1 MNIVME
7 DQFIKTASLIGD
19 PTRASILWTLLDG
32 RAFTATELAVSANTS
47 PQNISMHLGK
57 LLDADLLCVEKQGRH
72 KYYRFSNKE
81 VAYALEA
88 MASLV
93 PKPKVSL
100 KTKAENYPPIKFCRT
115 CYDHLAGKIGVAL
128 TDSLLE
134 QKIIVEKNNAFEIST
149 EGEKWFSSFGINLE
163 EAQKQKRIFLKP
175 CLDWSERR
183 NHLAGSVGALL
194 LNKMISEDWLR
205 KTKNSRAII
214 VTAKGEKELL
224 RHFKI
229 VV

>member
-1 MNIVME
+1 ME

-57 LLDADLLCVEKQGRH
+57 LLEANLLCVEKQGRH

-81 VAYALEA
+81 VAYVVEA
-88 MASLV
+88 MANLV
-93 PKPKVSL
+93 PKPEVSL
-100 KTKAENYPPIKFCRT
+100 KNKSENYPPIKFCRT

-128 TDSLLE
+128 TESLLK
-134 QKIIVEKNNAFEIST
+134 QKIIIEKNNAYEISP
-149 EGEKWFSSFGINLE
+149 EGEKWFSRFGINIE

-183 NHLAGSVGALL
+183 NHIAGSIGALL

-205 KTKNSRAII
+205 RTKDSRAMII
-214 VTAKGEKELL
+214 TGKGEKELL
-224 RHFKI
+224 KNFKI
-229 VV
+229 VL

>member
-1 MNIVME
+1 ME

-93 PKPKVSL
+93 PKPEVSL
-100 KTKAENYPPIKFCRT
+100 KNKPENYPPIKFCRT
-115 CYDHLAGKIGVAL
+115 CYDHLAGKVGVAL
-128 TDSLLE
+128 ADSLLE
-134 QKIIVEKNNAFEIST
+134 QEIIVERNNAFEISLH
-149 EGEKWFSSFGINLE
+149 GKKWFSDFGINLE

-183 NHLAGSVGALL
+183 NHIAGSVGTLL
-194 LNKMISEDWLR
+194 FNKMKNEDWLR
-205 KTKNSRAII
+205 KTENSRAII
-214 VTAKGEKELL
+214 VTAKGKKELL
-224 RHFKI
+224 KYFKI

>member
-1 MNIVME
+1 ME

-19 PTRASILWTLLDG
+19 PTRASILWTLMDG
-32 RAFTATELAVSANTS
+32 RAFTATELAVSVNTS

-57 LLDADLLCVEKQGRH
+57 LLDANLLCVEKQGRH

-93 PKPKVSL
+93 PKPEILSKN
-100 KTKAENYPPIKFCRT
+100 KPEKYPPIKFCRT

-134 QKIIVEKNNAFEIST
+134 QNIIKENNNAFEISI
-149 EGEKWFSSFGINLE
+149 EGKKWFSDFGINLE

-183 NHLAGSVGALL
+183 NHIAGSVGTLL
-194 LNKMISEDWLR
+194 FNKMKNEDWLR
-205 KTKNSRAII
+205 KTENSRAII

-224 RHFKI
+224 KYFKI

>member
-1 MNIVME
+1 ME

-19 PTRASILWTLLDG
+19 PTRASILWTLMDG
-32 RAFTATELAVSANTS
+32 RAFTATELAISANTS

-88 MASLV
+88 MANLV
-93 PKPKVSL
+93 PKSEIPSKN
-100 KTKAENYPPIKFCRT
+100 KTEKYPPIKFCRT

-134 QKIIVEKNNAFEIST
+134 QNIIKENNNAFEISA
-149 EGEKWFSSFGINLE
+149 EGKKWFADFGINLE

-183 NHLAGSVGALL
+183 NHIAGSVGTLL
-194 LNKMISEDWLR
+194 FNKMKNEDWLR
-205 KTKNSRAII
+205 KTENSRAII

-224 RHFKI
+224 KYFKI

>member
-1 MNIVME
+1 ME
-7 DQFIKTASLIGD
+7 DQFIKTSSLIGD
-19 PTRASILWTLLDG
+19 PTRASILWTLMDG
-32 RAFTATELAVSANTS
+32 RAFTATELAVSVNTS

-93 PKPKVSL
+93 PKPEVSL
-100 KTKAENYPPIKFCRT
+100 KNKPENYPPIKFCRT
-115 CYDHLAGKIGVAL
+115 CYDHLTGKIGVAV

-134 QKIIVEKNNAFEIST
+134 QEIIVEKNNAFEISK
-149 EGEKWFSSFGINLE
+149 EGEKWFSDLGINLE

-183 NHLAGSVGALL
+183 NHIAGSVGTLL
-194 LNKMISEDWLR
+194 FNKMINEDWLR
-205 KTKNSRAII
+205 KTENSRAII
-214 VTAKGEKELL
+214 VTGKGEAALL
-224 RHFKI
+224 KYFKI

>member
-1 MNIVME
+1 ME

-32 RAFTATELAVSANTS
+32 RAFTATELAVAVNTS

-81 VAYALEA
+81 VAYALEG
-88 MASLV
+88 MANLV
-93 PKPKVSL
+93 PKIKNSSNN
-100 KTKAENYPPIKFCRT
+100 KTEQYPPMKFCRT

-128 TDSLLE
+128 ADSLLE
-134 QKIIVEKNNAFEIST
+134 QKIIVQANNVFEISS
-149 EGEKWFSSFGINLE
+149 EGEKWFSDFGVNLE

-183 NHLAGSVGALL
+183 NHIAGSVGALL
-194 LNKMISEDWLR
+194 MNRMLEQDWIR
-205 KTKNSRAII
+205 RTSNSRAII
-214 VTAKGEKELL
+214 ITGKGEKELL
-224 RHFKI
+224 KYFKI
-229 VV
+229 VI

>member
-1 MNIVME
+1 ME

-32 RAFTATELAVSANTS
+32 RAFTATELAVSTNTS

-57 LLDADLLCVEKQGRH
+57 LLEADLLCVEKQGRH

-81 VAYALEA
+81 VAYAVEA
-88 MASLV
+88 MANLV
-93 PKPKVSL
+93 PKPEVSL
-100 KTKAENYPPIKFCRT
+100 KNKSENYPPIKFCRT

-134 QKIIVEKNNAFEIST
+134 QKIIIEKNNVYEISP
-149 EGEKWFSSFGINLE
+149 EGEKWFSRFGINIE

-183 NHLAGSVGALL
+183 NHIAGSIGALL
-194 LNKMISEDWLR
+194 LNKMIAEDWLR
-205 KTKNSRAII
+205 RTKDSRAMII
-214 VTAKGEKELL
+214 TGKGEKELL
-224 RHFKI
+224 KNFKI
-229 VV
+229 TL

>member
-1 MNIVME
+1 ME

-19 PTRASILWTLLDG
+19 PTRALILWTLLDG

-93 PKPKVSL
+93 PKPKVSVEN
-100 KTKAENYPPIKFCRT
+100 KTENYPPIKFCRT

-134 QKIIVEKNNAFEIST
+134 QKIIVEKNNAFEISF
-149 EGEKWFSSFGINLE
+149 EGEKWFSNFGINLE

>member
-1 MNIVME
+1 ME

-19 PTRASILWTLLDG
+19 PTRASILWVLLDG
-32 RAFTATELAVSANTS
+32 RAFTATELAVSVNTS

-57 LLDADLLCVEKQGRH
+57 LLEADLLCVEKQGRH

-81 VAYALEA
+81 VAYAVEA
-88 MASLV
+88 MANLV
-93 PKPKVSL
+93 PKPEVSL
-100 KTKAENYPPIKFCRT
+100 KNKPENYPPIKFCRT

-134 QKIIVEKNNAFEIST
+134 QKIIIEKNNAYEISP
-149 EGEKWFSSFGINLE
+149 EGEKWFSRFGINIE

-183 NHLAGSVGALL
+183 NHIAGSIGALL
-194 LNKMISEDWLR
+194 LNKMIAEDWLR
-205 KTKNSRAII
+205 RTKDSRAMII
-214 VTAKGEKELL
+214 TGKGEKELL
-224 RHFKI
+224 KNFKI
-229 VV
+229 AL

>member
-1 MNIVME
+1 ME
-7 DQFIKTASLIGD
+7 NQFVKTAALIGD
-19 PTRASILWTLLDG
+19 PTRAVIMWTLLDG
-32 RAFTATELAVSANTS
+32 RAFTATELAIVANTS
-47 PQNISMHLGK
+47 PQNISMHLTK
-57 LLDADLLCVEKQGRH
+57 LLDGDLLSVEKQGRH

-81 VAYALEA
+81 VAYAVEA
-88 MASLV
+88 MANLI
-93 PKPKVSL
+93 PKPEITSK
-100 KTKAENYPPIKFCRT
+100 KETENYPPIKYCRT

-134 QKIIVEKNNAFEIST
+134 QKIILNKNDTFQISA
-149 EGEKWFSSFGINLE
+149 EGEKWFSDFGIDIE

-183 NHLAGSVGALL
+183 NHLAGSVGAML
-194 LNKMISEDWLR
+194 LNKMITEDWLR

-214 VTAKGEKELL
+214 ITGKGEKELL
-224 RHFKI
+224 KHFKI

>member
-1 MNIVME
+1 ME

-19 PTRASILWTLLDG
+19 PTRASILWALLDG

-57 LLDADLLCVEKQGRH
+57 LLEADLLCVEKQGRH

-81 VAYALEA
+81 VAYAVEA
-88 MASLV
+88 MANLV
-93 PKPKVSL
+93 PKPEVSL
-100 KTKAENYPPIKFCRT
+100 KNKPENYPPIKFCRT

-134 QKIIVEKNNAFEIST
+134 QKIIIEKNNAYEISP
-149 EGEKWFSSFGINLE
+149 EGEKWFSRFGINIE

-183 NHLAGSVGALL
+183 NHIAGSIGALL
-194 LNKMISEDWLR
+194 LNKMIAEDWLR
-205 KTKNSRAII
+205 RTKDSRAMII
-214 VTAKGEKELL
+214 TGKGEKELL
-224 RHFKI
+224 KNFKI
-229 VV
+229 AL

>member
-1 MNIVME
+1 ME

-19 PTRASILWTLLDG
+19 PTRASILWTLMDG
-32 RAFTATELAVSANTS
+32 RAFTATELAISANTS

-57 LLDADLLCVEKQGRH
+57 LLDADLLRVEKQGRH

-93 PKPKVSL
+93 PKPKIPS
-100 KTKAENYPPIKFCRT
+100 KKKPEKYPPIKFCRT

-134 QKIIVEKNNAFEIST
+134 QNIIKENNNAFEIST
-149 EGEKWFSSFGINLE
+149 EGKKWFSNFGINLE

-183 NHLAGSVGALL
+183 NHIAGSVGTLL
-194 LNKMISEDWLR
+194 FNKMKNEDWLR
-205 KTKNSRAII
+205 KTENSRAII

-224 RHFKI
+224 KYFKI

>member
-1 MNIVME
+1 MNIQME

-32 RAFTATELAVSANTS
+32 RAFTATELAIAVSTS

-57 LLDADLLCVEKQGRH
+57 LLEADLLSVEKQGRH

-81 VAYALEA
+81 VAYAVEA
-88 MASLV
+88 MANLV

-100 KTKAENYPPIKFCRT
+100 KNKTENYPPIKFCRT

-128 TDSLLE
+128 TDNLLE
-134 QKIIVEKNNAFEIST
+134 QKIITETNTSFEITS
-149 EGEKWFSSFGINLE
+149 EGKKWFADFGINLE
-163 EAQKQKRIFLKP
+163 EAQKQKRMFLKP

-183 NHLAGSVGALL
+183 NHIAGSVGALL
-194 LNKMISEDWLR
+194 FNKMLKEDWLR
-205 KTKNSRAII
+205 RTKDSRAISI
-214 VTAKGEKELL
+214 TGKGEKELWKY
-224 RHFKI
+224 FKI